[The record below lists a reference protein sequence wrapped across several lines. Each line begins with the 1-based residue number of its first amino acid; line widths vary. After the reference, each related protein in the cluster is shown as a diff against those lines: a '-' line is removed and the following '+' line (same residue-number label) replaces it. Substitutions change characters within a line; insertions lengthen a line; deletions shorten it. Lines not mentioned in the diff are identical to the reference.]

1 MDVLRTGNSVGG
13 GDLFIPMKIAQ
24 WCMKPKKSFKEAV
37 LEPLIFPWLCVC
49 VGKSL
54 EPRNCNYTD

>member
-49 VGKSL
+49 GEKS
-54 EPRNCNYTD
+54 